1 MFFCRQKGKRLKQPT
16 FKQLPVYRP
25 HSQIPWTV
33 CMGGRQ
39 KMNAAI
45 GNLRHCLHI
54 AWLCDLIDRNPLG
67 IHGPYQHIDGLPLA
81 APGQHICVASY
92 CKLWNPLPDRC
103 NLSAFVTQS
112 DPLVQLVREQ
122 TNGITQKGR
131 FATAGRASQKQAFT
145 FSQRWKQRLC
155 HRQEL
160 TADSN
165 GDGGKGADA
174 LNDSILHHRVSA
186 QPKTVSTLQR
196 QISGGDGLF
205 CSIA

>member
-25 HSQIPWTV
+25 HCQIPWTV
-33 CMGGRQ
+33 GMGGRQ

-112 DPLVQLVREQ
+112 DPRHHATGSCCHSRAGQPEAGFYLLAALEA
-122 TNGITQKGR
+122 TALPPTGIDGR
-131 FATAGRASQKQAFT
+131 FEWRRRKRCG
-145 FSQRWKQRLC
+145 
-155 HRQEL
+155 
-160 TADSN
+160 
-165 GDGGKGADA
+165 
-174 LNDSILHHRVSA
+174 
-186 QPKTVSTLQR
+186 
-196 QISGGDGLF
+196 
-205 CSIA
+205 CSE